1 MAESRSPQ
9 AGRAFVETEKE
20 VRRLFQ
26 ELIHQSWGSGSS
38 AATSAWQPCVDM
50 WETDDA
56 LIVEIELPGVK
67 RKDVAVEVDGDR
79 LRITGERRT
88 SVTRGGRHYYQM
100 ERTSGRFTRQLR
112 LPRDADRD
120 AIQARFRAG
129 ILTLTIP
136 KQNPSSSG
144 SASSRAAPRH

>member
-1 MAESRSPQ
+1 M
-9 AGRAFVETEKE
+9 ETEKE

-38 AATSAWQPCVDM
+38 SGPHAWQPCADI

-67 RKDVAVEVDGDR
+67 RQDVSVEVDGDR
-79 LRITGERRT
+79 LHITGERRT
-88 SVTRGGRHYYQM
+88 SVTRSGRHYYQM

-112 LPRDADRD
+112 LPHNADRD
-120 AIQARFRAG
+120 AIQARFRSG
-129 ILTLTIP
+129 VLTLRIP
-136 KQNPSSSG
+136 KKNQP
-144 SASSRAAPRH
+144 